1 MGGGRLG
8 EWKLSMATTV
18 LMGAI
23 FKENSKEQKEKII
36 IHSFIRAFIHSL
48 IDLTNIYCANHGEIV
63 KRNN

>member
-1 MGGGRLG
+1 MGRGRLG
-8 EWKLSMATTV
+8 EWKTLNGNYSV
-18 LMGAI
+18 DGAI

-48 IDLTNIYCANHGEIV
+48 MDLTDIYCANHAEIV